1 MVTSDL
7 LIAADAVH
15 ADVVALRREIHREP
29 EIGLH
34 LPRTA
39 ERVLRAIDGLGLRI
53 TTGETTSGIVADLEG
68 DRPGP
73 TVLLRGDMD
82 ALPMP
87 EDTGLEFAS
96 AVEGAMHACGHDAHT
111 AMLAGAARV
120 LAGRRDRLAGR
131 VRFMFQPGEEGYHG
145 ARYMIEEGVLDGVD
159 GAYAL
164 HILPNVPVGTVVTR
178 PGPIMASADKLHF
191 TVTGRGGHASTPYS
205 ANDPMPVA
213 AEIIQALQTLV
224 TRKVDP
230 FDPVVVSVT
239 QVNAGT
245 TNNVIPEVVR
255 MHGTLRTVS
264 ERART
269 RITQRM
275 KHLVAAIGSA
285 HEMTAELEAEDLY
298 PVTVNDPGETEAVL
312 RVARTVLGPDRGAVL
327 PTPVMG
333 AEDFSYVL
341 AERPGALAYL
351 GVCPP
356 GVRPSEAP
364 SCHSNRMMLDEE
376 GMRSGVAL
384 LAALAEDFLA
394 RGGAAG

>member
-1 MVTSDL
+1 VTSEL
-7 LIAADAVH
+7 LTAADAVH

-39 ERVLRAIDGLGLRI
+39 ARVLESIADLDLEI
-53 TTGETTSGIVADLEG
+53 TTGSTTSGIVADLRG
-68 DRPGP
+68 AQPGP

-87 EDTGLEFAS
+87 EDTGLDFAS
-96 AVEGAMHACGHDAHT
+96 TVAGAMHACGHDAHT

-159 GAYAL
+159 AAYAL
-164 HILPNVPVGTVVTR
+164 HVLPNIPSGTVITR
-178 PGPIMASADKLHF
+178 PGPIMASADKLHI

-230 FDPVVVSVT
+230 FDPVVVTVT

-245 TNNVIPEVVR
+245 TDNVIPETVQ

-264 ERART
+264 ERARARVT
-269 RITQRM
+269 ERM
-275 KHLVAAIGSA
+275 KRLVAGIADA
-285 HEMTAELEAEDLY
+285 HEMTAELVVEDLY
-298 PVTVNDPGETEAVL
+298 PVTVNDAGEAEALLEVV
-312 RVARTVLGPDRGAVL
+312 RSVLGPDRGALL
-327 PTPVMG
+327 PSPVMG

-356 GVRPSEAP
+356 GVRPAQAP
-364 SCHSNRMMLDEE
+364 ACHSNRMMIDEAAL
-376 GMRSGVAL
+376 RDGVAVY
-384 LAALAEDFLA
+384 AGLAEAFLG
-394 RGGAAG
+394 RGPGD

>member
-1 MVTSDL
+1 MTSEL
-7 LIAADAVH
+7 LTAADAVH

-39 ERVLRAIDGLGLRI
+39 ARVLESIADLDLEI
-53 TTGETTSGIVADLEG
+53 TTGSTTSGIVADLRG
-68 DRPGP
+68 AQPGP

-87 EDTGLEFAS
+87 EDTGLDFAS
-96 AVEGAMHACGHDAHT
+96 TVAGAMHACGHDAHT

-159 GAYAL
+159 AAYAL
-164 HILPNVPVGTVVTR
+164 HVLPNIPSGTVITR
-178 PGPIMASADKLHF
+178 PGPIMASADKLHI

-230 FDPVVVSVT
+230 FDPVVVTVT

-245 TNNVIPEVVR
+245 TDNVIPETVQ

-264 ERART
+264 ERARARVT
-269 RITQRM
+269 ERM
-275 KHLVAAIGSA
+275 KRLVAGIADA
-285 HEMTAELEAEDLY
+285 HEMTAELVVEDLY
-298 PVTVNDPGETEAVL
+298 PVTVNDAGEAEALLEVV
-312 RVARTVLGPDRGAVL
+312 RSVLGPDRGALL
-327 PTPVMG
+327 PSPVMG

-356 GVRPSEAP
+356 GVRPAQAP
-364 SCHSNRMMLDEE
+364 ACHSNRMMIDEAAL
-376 GMRSGVAL
+376 RDGVAVY
-384 LAALAEDFLA
+384 AGLAEAFLG
-394 RGGAAG
+394 RGPGD